1 MKRPMKTFFERY
13 RPHPW
18 HGLPVGPN
26 PPEVVSAYIE
36 ITPFDTV
43 KFEIDKETGYLHV
56 DRPQAFNS
64 LPPTL
69 YGFIPRTYCGERVA
83 KLAGTD
89 KGDGDPLDVCVLSER
104 PIDRAD
110 ILLKARPVGGLLMID
125 HGEADD
131 KIIAVLEQD
140 PVWGGARD
148 IREIPSSLVER
159 LRHYFLTY
167 KWKPGEPKDEQV
179 TVDRIYGADGA
190 AAVIES
196 SIADYDARF
205 GR

>member
-1 MKRPMKTFFERY
+1 MKTFFERY

-26 PPEVVSAYIE
+26 PPEVLNAYIE

-69 YGFIPRTYCGERVA
+69 YGFIPRTYCGEKVA
-83 KLAGTD
+83 ALAGTA

-104 PIDRAD
+104 PINRAD

-125 HGEADD
+125 GGEADD
-131 KIIAVLEQD
+131 KIIAVLDQD

-148 IREIPSSLVER
+148 IAEVPRSLVER
-159 LRHYFLTY
+159 IRHYFLTY
-167 KWKPGEPKDEQV
+167 KWKPGEDNGPEV
-179 TVDRIYGADGA
+179 SVDRIYGAADA
-190 AAVIES
+190 AKVIEA
-196 SIADYDARF
+196 SIADYDERF